1 MPLITFISDFGWTDH
16 YVGSVK
22 ASILKYNTNIQVVD
36 ISHNIKKYDISHA
49 AYVFKNIYNEFP
61 KGTIHIIAVNDC
73 DGNNDMIL
81 YELNNQFIITFD
93 SGILSLI
100 DNKDIASVT
109 KLDVNLNNSFSEK
122 FMGEIASKLA
132 SGINYTTLGI
142 PKKDI
147 KSFMNVEVSVTQNK
161 IIGYSMRIDHY
172 GNIITN
178 ITKSDFNRVLE
189 KNSGSF
195 EINLGVDKICELSK
209 SYNDVNIA
217 DLFALFNFN
226 EYLEIGMNKGS
237 ASDLLGIKNHTPITI
252 NFL

>member
-1 MPLITFISDFGWTDH
+1 
-16 YVGSVK
+16 
-22 ASILKYNTNIQVVD
+22 
-36 ISHNIKKYDISHA
+36 
-49 AYVFKNIYNEFP
+49 
-61 KGTIHIIAVNDC
+61 
-73 DGNNDMIL
+73 
-81 YELNNQFIITFD
+81 
-93 SGILSLI
+93 
-100 DNKDIASVT
+100 
-109 KLDVNLNNSFSEK
+109 
-122 FMGEIASKLA
+122 
-132 SGINYTTLGI
+132 
-142 PKKDI
+142 
-147 KSFMNVEVSVTQNK
+147 MNVEVSMTQNK

-237 ASDLLGIKNHTPITI
+237 A
-252 NFL
+252 

>member
-1 MPLITFISDFGWTDH
+1 MPLITFISDFGWEDH

-22 ASILKYNTNIQVVD
+22 ASILKYNSNIQVVD
-36 ISHNIKKYDISHA
+36 LSHNIKKYDISHA
-49 AYVFKNIYNEFP
+49 AYVFKNVYNEFP
-61 KGTIHIIAVNDC
+61 KGTIHIIAVNDS

-81 YELNNQFIITFD
+81 YQLNNQFVITFD

-100 DNKDIASVT
+100 DSRDIINVT
-109 KLDVNLNNSFSEK
+109 KLDINLDNSFPEK
-122 FMGEIASKLA
+122 SMGEIASKLA

-142 PKKDI
+142 PKKGI
-147 KSFMNVEVSVTQNK
+147 KSFMNVEVSVSKSK
-161 IIGYSMRIDHY
+161 IVGYSIRIDHY

-178 ITKSDFNRVLE
+178 IKKSDFNRILE

-195 EINLGVDKICELSK
+195 EINLGIDKISKLSK